1 MGRKN
6 KPSDP
11 LFTDYLVVSKKGTK
25 FAKSVKENILIIY
38 APLRWREERAPFCSK
53 ILDYGYRRIRF

>member
-1 MGRKN
+1 MQYNKGRKN

-11 LFTDYLVVSKKGTK
+11 CLRIDLVFSKKGAK

-38 APLRWREERAPFCSK
+38 APLWWREERAPYCSK
-53 ILDYGYRRIRF
+53 NFRLWV